1 VHFQTV
7 GSPGLWLGFVL
18 FVLAMLALDLGIF
31 QRKVHKVKVREAL
44 IWTAVWVALSLLFNL
59 GLYIYFGADRALEF
73 LAGYVIEKALSVDNL
88 FVFIVV
94 FGAFKVPAELQQR
107 VLLWGVLGALVLRAL
122 FVVLGAA
129 LLQRFHFV
137 SYVFG
142 GFLVFTGAKLL
153 LQKDSQVNPERNPV
167 LRLFRRFVPT
177 VQGYRGR
184 HFLVVE
190 QGKRYATPML
200 LVLVVIEATDIVFAV
215 DSIPA
220 VFAVTDDPFIVF
232 TSNVFAIL
240 GLRALYFALAD
251 MMNRFCYLKPALAFV
266 LAFVG
271 AKMLLA
277 GVFKIPI
284 GVSLGVI
291 AGILGSAVVLSLRR
305 APKLELAPVD
315 ASDHGSDSPP

>member
-1 VHFQTV
+1 VHFESV

-18 FVLAMLALDLGIF
+18 FVLAMLALDLGVF
-31 QRKVHKVKVREAL
+31 QRKSHKVHAREAL
-44 IWTAVWVALSLLFNL
+44 IWTGVWVALSLLF
-59 GLYIYFGADRALEF
+59 GLVIYIGFGADHALEF

-94 FGAFKVPAELQQR
+94 FSAFKVPAELQQR
-107 VLLWGVLGALVLRAL
+107 VLLWGVLGALVLRAF

-153 LQKDSQVNPERNPV
+153 FQRDSRMDPERNPI
-167 LRLFRRFVPT
+167 LRLFRHFIPT
-177 VQGYRGR
+177 VDGYRGR
-184 HFLVVE
+184 HFMVVE
-190 QGKRYATPML
+190 GGKRYATPL
-200 LVLVVIEATDIVFAV
+200 FLVLIVIEATDIVFAV

-220 VFAVTDDPFIVF
+220 VFAVTEDPFIVF
-232 TSNVFAIL
+232 TSNVCAIL
-240 GLRALYFALAD
+240 GLRALYFALAAVIK
-251 MMNRFCYLKPALAFV
+251 RFHYLKPALALV

-271 AKMLLA
+271 TKMLLS
-277 GVFKIPI
+277 GTFKIPI

-291 AGILGSAVVLSLRR
+291 AGILGSAVVLSLLRR
-305 APKLELAPVD
+305 APDVSIEPIGDEHSKREA
-315 ASDHGSDSPP
+315 

>member
-1 VHFQTV
+1 
-7 GSPGLWLGFVL
+7 
-18 FVLAMLALDLGIF
+18 
-31 QRKVHKVKVREAL
+31 VKAREAL

-59 GLYIYFGADRALEF
+59 GIYVWFGADRALEF

-94 FGAFKVPAELQQR
+94 FSSFKVPAELQQR
-107 VLLWGVLGALVLRAL
+107 VLLWGVLGALILRAL

-142 GFLVFTGAKLL
+142 GFLVFTGARLL
-153 LQKDSQVNPERNPV
+153 FHKESQMDPERNPV

-177 VQGYRGR
+177 MDGYRGR
-184 HFLVVE
+184 HFMVVE
-190 QGKRYATPML
+190 NGKRYATPML

-220 VFAVTDDPFIVF
+220 VFAVTEDPFIVF

-251 MMNRFCYLKPALAFV
+251 MMNRFHYLKPALAFV

-291 AGILGSAVVLSLRR
+291 AGILGSAVALSLLRR
-305 APKLELAPVD
+305 PPELALEPAPVD
-315 ASDHGSDSPP
+315 SSDEGSGRAP

>member
-1 VHFQTV
+1 MQFESV
-7 GSPGLWLGFVL
+7 GSPGLWLGFLL
-18 FVLAMLALDLGIF
+18 FVLAMIALDLGVF
-31 QRKVHKVKVREAL
+31 QRKSHQVRAREAL
-44 IWTAVWVALSLLFNL
+44 VWTGVWIALSLLFDL
-59 GLYIYFGADRALEF
+59 AIYLWFGADHALEF

-94 FGAFKVPAELQQR
+94 FSAFKVPVELQPR
-107 VLLWGVLGALVLRAL
+107 VLLWGVLGALVLRAF

-153 LQKDSQVNPERNPV
+153 LQRESQLDPERNPV

-177 VQGYRGR
+177 VEGYRGR
-184 HFLVVE
+184 HFTVVE
-190 QGKRYATPML
+190 GGKRYATPL
-200 LVLVVIEATDIVFAV
+200 FLVLIVIEATDIVFAV

-220 VFAVTDDPFIVF
+220 VFAVTEDPFIVF
-232 TSNVFAIL
+232 TSNVCAIL
-240 GLRALYFALAD
+240 GLRALYFALAAVIS
-251 MMNRFCYLKPALAFV
+251 RFHYLKPALALV

-271 AKMLLA
+271 TKMLLS
-277 GVFKIPI
+277 GTFKIPI

-291 AGILGSAVVLSLRR
+291 AGILGSGVVLSLLRR
-305 APKLELAPVD
+305 VPDVPLEPL
-315 ASDHGSDSPP
+315 SDEHSKREA

>member
-7 GSPGLWLGFVL
+7 GSPLLWLGFIV
-18 FVLAMLALDLGIF
+18 FVLAMLALDLGVF
-31 QRKVHKVKVREAL
+31 QRKVHQVKAREAL
-44 IWTAVWVALSLLFNL
+44 IWTVVWVALSLLFNL
-59 GLYIYFGADRALEF
+59 GIYIWFGTDHALEF

-94 FGAFKVPAELQQR
+94 FSAFKVPAELQQR

-153 LQKDSQVNPERNPV
+153 FQRESHMDPERNPV

-177 VQGYRGR
+177 VEGFRGR
-184 HFLVVE
+184 HFFVVE

-200 LVLVVIEATDIVFAV
+200 LVLIVIEATDIVFAL

-220 VFAVTDDPFIVF
+220 VFAVTEDPFIVF

-240 GLRALYFALAD
+240 GLRALFFALAD
-251 MMNRFCYLKPALAFV
+251 MMNRFYYLKPALAFV

-271 AKMLLA
+271 AKMLVA

-291 AGILGSAVVLSLRR
+291 AGILGSGVVLSLLRR
-305 APKLELAPVD
+305 EPALALERSD
-315 ASDHGSDSPP
+315 AGSDSEP